1 MGLAELLPLFAQSGV
16 FGLVTLV
23 AYWLHRDAVRAHDQR
38 ADDWKAAYEREVD
51 RADERERQL
60 EHILTAVRQ
69 ATTTGTGL

>member
-1 MGLAELLPLFAQSGV
+1 MPELLPFFAQSGV
-16 FGLVTLV
+16 FGLVMLV

-38 ADDWKAAYEREVD
+38 ATDWKTAYEREVA

-69 ATTTGTGL
+69 ATTGQAL